1 MTCIVGLVD
10 NGIVYMGGERSIGDE
25 SSILSS
31 PVSKVSIRDEWIYG
45 YSGTIGIGQL
55 IDIINLPRAEGAD
68 FRTIKTKIVPAL
80 SVAIDNYSREAADHD
95 TQWLI
100 GVNGRLYEVS
110 AADWGVVEVNYS
122 SIGSGSQYALGS
134 LVTSDYIGTTTPQ
147 MRIAMALD
155 AAITLSPSCQ
165 GPMDTFSL

>member
-1 MTCIVGLVD
+1 MTCIVGIAKD
-10 NGIVYMGGERSIGDE
+10 NVVYIGGDRSIGDD

-31 PVSKVSIRDEWIYG
+31 PVSKVNVRDEWIYG

-55 IDIINLPRAEGAD
+55 IEIINLPRAEGAD
-68 FRTIKTKIVPAL
+68 YKTIKTKIAPAL

-100 GVNGRLYEVS
+100 GVNGRLYELS
-110 AADWGVVEVNYS
+110 ASDWGVVEVHYTA
-122 SIGSGSQYALGS
+122 IGAGSQYALGS
-134 LVTSDYIGTTTPQ
+134 LYSSIDLSPIDRIGY
-147 MRIAMALD
+147 ALG

-165 GPMDTFSL
+165 GPMDIFSA

>member
-1 MTCIVGLVD
+1 MTCIVGIAHD
-10 NGIVYMGGERSIGDE
+10 GIVYMGGERSIGDE

-55 IDIINLPRAEGAD
+55 IEIINLPRAEGAD
-68 FRTIKTKIVPAL
+68 YKTIKTKIVPAL

-110 AADWGVVEVNYS
+110 AADWGVVEVEYTA
-122 SIGSGSQYALGS
+122 IGAGSQYAFGS
-134 LVTSDYIGTTTPQ
+134 LYTSRHNTPLD
-147 MRIAMALD
+147 RLEDALY
-155 AAITLSPSCQ
+155 AAIWFSPTCK
-165 GPMDTFSL
+165 GPVDTFSL